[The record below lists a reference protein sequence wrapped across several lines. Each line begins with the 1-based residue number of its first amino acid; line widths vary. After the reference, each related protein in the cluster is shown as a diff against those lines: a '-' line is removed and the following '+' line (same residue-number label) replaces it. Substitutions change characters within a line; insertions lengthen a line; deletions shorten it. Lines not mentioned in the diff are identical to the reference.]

1 MKLCERCGEHVYVMP
16 DGATEMERLRARV
29 AELEAGIRE
38 HHKAINVFIFAEDR
52 KLWSLVEPKP

>member
-1 MKLCERCGEHVYVMP
+1 MP

-38 HHKAINVFIFAEDR
+38 HKIETDKAMVLPTALDVQ
-52 KLWSLVEPKP
+52 LWSLVEPKP

>member
-1 MKLCERCGEHVYVMP
+1 
-16 DGATEMERLRARV
+16 MERLRARV